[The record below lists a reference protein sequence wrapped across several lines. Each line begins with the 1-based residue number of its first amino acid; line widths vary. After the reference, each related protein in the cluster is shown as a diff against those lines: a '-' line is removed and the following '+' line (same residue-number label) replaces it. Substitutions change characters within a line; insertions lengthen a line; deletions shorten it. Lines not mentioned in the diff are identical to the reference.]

1 MELRWSRE
9 CGSHRGA
16 RLPNKEAK
24 RPACRKSLSAL
35 RSINDAEEQRAVDL
49 VKLFKVFDT
58 CMRDITAELESPHL
72 SQIDKADALIASIAA
87 TDILLNELG
96 LEEAPLRELFKQLR
110 DRRLGTPDTFSFDQ
124 TTRPNAIGFDKEI
137 IRALIF
143 ALYEE
148 KGTRRQ
154 EAYSWGKSLLNMTK
168 GQVRALA
175 ANIRHGQ
182 IETIHFQDLVKWAK
196 VEINEPDFDI
206 TSYNSNT

>member
-1 MELRWSRE
+1 MEVRWFRE

-16 RLPNKEAK
+16 GLPSKEAK
-24 RPACRKSLSAL
+24 RPAYRRSLSTL

-58 CMRDITAELESPHL
+58 CMKDIAAELESPHL

-96 LEEAPLRELFKQLR
+96 LEEAPLRELIKQLR
-110 DRRLGTPDTFSFDQ
+110 NRRLGTPDTFSFDQ
-124 TTRPNAIGFDKEI
+124 TTRPNAIEFDEEV

-148 KGTRRQ
+148 KGPRRE
-154 EAYSWGKSLLNMTK
+154 EAYKWGKSLLNLNK
-168 GQVRALA
+168 VKVRTLA

-182 IETIHFQDLVKWAK
+182 IETIHFQNLVEWAK
-196 VEINEPDFDI
+196 VKINEPDFDI
-206 TSYNSNT
+206 KSYKSDT

>member
-1 MELRWSRE
+1 MELRWSRK

-24 RPACRKSLSAL
+24 RPAYRKSLSAL

-58 CMRDITAELESPHL
+58 CMRDIAAELESPHL

-96 LEEAPLRELFKQLR
+96 LEEAPLWELFKQLR

>member
-24 RPACRKSLSAL
+24 RPAYRKSLSAL

-58 CMRDITAELESPHL
+58 CMRDIAAELESPHL

-96 LEEAPLRELFKQLR
+96 LEEAPLWELFKQLR

>member
-24 RPACRKSLSAL
+24 RPAYRKSLSAL

-168 GQVRALA
+168 GQVRTLA

-182 IETIHFQDLVKWAK
+182 IDTIHFQDLVEWAK
-196 VEINEPDFDI
+196 VEIKEANFDI